1 MNIALIPI
9 DLGSNGGTVAVVP
22 ARALSWHQI
31 QLPAGTLSSG
41 WMQERSSPRLRAIL
55 EGLLEDQLLDDP
67 AQMHFALQPN
77 ATDTAPIWVAACD
90 KEWLRGALRTLRRSK
105 HKPSKLAPEWSPD
118 QLQTK
123 GKPQAPGNAKIWV
136 TGNDD
141 SAHLTWFDDA
151 GVHNLPLTTNHLTN
165 AQLPAIAFPD
175 AELMAEPAAS
185 HLAEQLFHRPA
196 RVITPEKRLRH
207 AAQSE
212 WNLGQFEFAWRNPFF
227 IRIAKRWSI
236 FWSAPEW
243 RASRLA
249 LLIVVIVHI
258 LGINAFAWRSMKQL
272 EQQRLSIRDILVS
285 TFPQV
290 SVVVDPP
297 VQMER
302 ELNVL
307 RQASGSLSARD
318 LETLLAALGT
328 NAESTLSEGAPT
340 SIDFTPGELRVTGL
354 KSGTPSD
361 AALNSGLQQLGYT
374 SRIDGNAIVISVQ
387 GPR

>member
-1 MNIALIPI
+1 M
-9 DLGSNGGTVAVVP
+9 
-22 ARALSWHQI
+22 
-31 QLPAGTLSSG
+31 
-41 WMQERSSPRLRAIL
+41 
-55 EGLLEDQLLDDP
+55 
-67 AQMHFALQPN
+67 
-77 ATDTAPIWVAACD
+77 
-90 KEWLRGALRTLRRSK
+90 RGALRTLRRSK

-328 NAESTLSEGAPT
+328 SAESTLSEGAPT